1 MITANAQCCHRRYR
15 ALNSLLNGDDRSQL
29 PLFYG
34 YLRLFL
40 GALRKLPKCGG
51 RALLRGYP
59 NQLEDAIAQ
68 YVVGTRLYW
77 NGACLDTECAA
88 LRYI

>member
-1 MITANAQCCHRRYR
+1 MRRRYR
-15 ALNSLLNGDDRSQL
+15 ALNGLLNGDDRSQL